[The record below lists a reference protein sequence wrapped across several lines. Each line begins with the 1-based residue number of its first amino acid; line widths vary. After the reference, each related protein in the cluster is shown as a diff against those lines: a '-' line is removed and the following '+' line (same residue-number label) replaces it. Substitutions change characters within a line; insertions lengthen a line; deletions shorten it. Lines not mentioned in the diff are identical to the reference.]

1 MHFQELIMASR
12 RNGDIEGSS
21 LRILSIAFANN
32 RIDRKTYLRLRTQ
45 QLSAL
50 EFSKPLPPLPAELL
64 DISVPSVKIDAPH
77 VTKKDYAPAIK
88 WLIIALAALGVVTAA
103 YVGYLRVQ
111 NTSTVAQ
118 VPAPTLEQRARTL
131 LAKPAWSQED
141 LETFAGHWS
150 ALAEDEKLAT
160 RQDAWFVELESEILR
175 RINQLKQQRASTD
188 DLREYQNRL
197 NALRVFYAE
206 VVAE

>member
-1 MHFQELIMASR
+1 MAPRKS
-12 RNGDIEGSS
+12 GKVEGSN
-21 LRILSIAFANN
+21 LRVLSIAFANN
-32 RIDRKTYLRLRTQ
+32 RIDRKTYVRLRTQ

-50 EFSKPLPPLPAELL
+50 EFSKPLPPLPPELL

-77 VTKKDYAPAIK
+77 VTRKDYGPLIK
-88 WLIIALAALGVVTAA
+88 WLLIGLVALGVLTAA
-103 YVGYLRVQ
+103 YVGYLYSR
-111 NTSTVAQ
+111 NTSEVYEA
-118 VPAPTLEQRARTL
+118 PAPTLEQQALAL

-141 LETFAGHWS
+141 LENFAGNWS
-150 ALAEDEKLAT
+150 ALSDEEKLSK
-160 RQDAWFVELESEILR
+160 RQAPWFAELEGEILQ
-175 RINQLKQQRASTD
+175 RINQLKQQRGTTD